1 MRHAVPTALLTT
13 LLLAACGAREETA
26 PAAAGDEAPAV
37 AEDEAAIA
45 EAPMP
50 PLPSGDF
57 RIASMT
63 LGKAVDAEGQVAEA
77 VEVFAPGDTVH
88 AAVVG
93 VGTSDGLTLS
103 ARWLAADGTE
113 IAKAGQAL
121 VPTAPTVAT
130 FTLSQPEPWPAGE
143 YVLEVAINER
153 VAETRRFRV
162 E

>member
-1 MRHAVPTALLTT
+1 MRHAVPTALLTA

-26 PAAAGDEAPAV
+26 PATAGDAPA
-37 AEDEAAIA
+37 ASADEAAIA

-57 RIASMT
+57 RIASVT
-63 LGKAVDAEGQVAEA
+63 LGKAVDAEGQVTEA
-77 VEVFAPGDTVH
+77 VEVFAQGDTMH
-88 AAVVG
+88 AAVIG

>member
-1 MRHAVPTALLTT
+1 MRLAVPTALLTT
-13 LLLAACGAREETA
+13 LLLAACGAREEAA
-26 PAAAGDEAPAV
+26 PAAAGEAPAAV
-37 AEDEAAIA
+37 ADEAAIA

-57 RIASMT
+57 RIASVT

-93 VGTSDGLTLS
+93 VGTSGGLTLS